1 MTATSEARRP
11 ATSYDV
17 AARAGVSRSTASF
30 ILNGNGARFPESTRQ
45 RVLDAA
51 KELEY
56 QPSLAGRSLASGRS
70 DTIVVLLPNTTFG
83 GNLQDAV
90 DEAMAGTMAVGG
102 NVVARFAG
110 STPSATVTAVLA
122 LRPAGVID
130 LGVLSPAEHRQL
142 EERGIVVLPR
152 VTSERAAR
160 QDGGITEVQ
169 ARRLAARGCRALWSA
184 TLADQRNDVYGPA
197 RLAALQSFCAEHD
210 LPAPRSVAVPLVLD
224 GAIVALR
231 TVLEAEG
238 DGEASGPVGI
248 ACYNDDVALA
258 LLAAAREL
266 GVAVPD
272 RVALVGVDHVPVGQ
286 LWSPR
291 LTTIDV
297 DLRGMV
303 SAIAADLR
311 ALLGNAE
318 LEGAGSDPLPGQ
330 FLTLVPGE
338 TA

>member
-17 AARAGVSRSTASF
+17 AARAGVSRSTVSF
-30 ILNGNGARFPESTRQ
+30 ILNGNGARFPEATRR

-51 KELEY
+51 KELAY

-102 NVVARFAG
+102 NVVVRFAG
-110 STPSATVTAVLA
+110 STPTSTLAAVLA
-122 LRPAGVID
+122 LRPAGLID
-130 LGVLSPAEHRQL
+130 LGVLQPAEQQHL
-142 EERGIVVLPR
+142 EEHGIIVLPR
-152 VTSERAAR
+152 AAAR
-160 QDGGITEVQ
+160 VGARADGGVTDLQ
-169 ARRLAARGCRALWSA
+169 ARTLADRGCRVLWSA
-184 TLADQRNDVYGPA
+184 ALADQRHDVYGPA
-197 RLAALQSFCAEHD
+197 RLAGLQAFCAAHG
-210 LPAPRSVAVPLVLD
+210 LPEPRRVAVPLVLE
-224 GAIVALR
+224 GAVDALR
-231 TVLEAEG
+231 EVLEG
-238 DGEASGPVGI
+238 DGPAGI

-266 GVAVPD
+266 DVAIPD
-272 RVALVGVDHVPVGQ
+272 QVALVGVDHVPVGQ

-291 LTTIDV
+291 LTTVDV

-303 SAIAADLR
+303 SAIAAELR
-311 ALLGNAE
+311 ALLGDD
-318 LEGAGSDPLPGQ
+318 DPESPAAAPGQ
-330 FLTLVPGE
+330 FLTLVRGE

>member
-17 AARAGVSRSTASF
+17 AARAGVSRSTVSF
-30 ILNGNGARFPESTRQ
+30 ILNGNGARFPEATRR

-51 KELEY
+51 KELAY

-102 NVVARFAG
+102 NVVVRFAG
-110 STPSATVTAVLA
+110 STPSATLAAVIA
-122 LRPAGVID
+122 LRPAGLID
-130 LGVLSPAEHRQL
+130 LGVLSPAEQRQL
-142 EERGIVVLPR
+142 EEHGMVVLPR
-152 VTSERAAR
+152 ITSQDDER
-160 QDGGITEVQ
+160 QDGGIAQVQ
-169 ARRLAARGCRALWSA
+169 ARALVDRGCRVLWSA
-184 TLADQRNDVYGPA
+184 ALADQRHDVYGPA
-197 RLAALQSFCAEHD
+197 RLRGLAAFCSASG
-210 LPAPRSVAVPLVLD
+210 LPAPRRVAVPLDLD
-224 GAIVALR
+224 GAIVALQA
-231 TVLEAEG
+231 VLEGATPAG
-238 DGEASGPVGI
+238 V
-248 ACYNDDVALA
+248 ACYNDEVALA

-266 GVAVPD
+266 DVTVPD
-272 RVALVGVDHVPVGQ
+272 RVALVGVDHIPVGQ

-291 LTTIDV
+291 LTTVDV

-311 ALLGNAE
+311 SLLGNGEPENRA
-318 LEGAGSDPLPGQ
+318 AAAAAGQ